1 MENALESVLSSLESR
16 SAKLRKW
23 AEMNIHVQSQEVAG
37 LEAAVGALQQQ
48 QQQLQR
54 HRLTALPA
62 IEEATLQEISQLR
75 QEREALTQHM
85 RRDAERLLDGLG
97 QFQKAKE
104 SSWEASMPAERAKE
118 KCAELW
124 DLLAHVKDT
133 RRSASEALA
142 AKLSDAL
149 GEAEKA
155 IGEEAESRREAE
167 AAINRCN
174 SSAGAARNAH
184 SCRTPR
190 NSIRQLTA
198 HLRKNAKSCAAE

>member
-23 AEMNIHVQSQEVAG
+23 AEMNIH
-37 LEAAVGALQQQ
+37 
-48 QQQLQR
+48 
-54 HRLTALPA
+54 
-62 IEEATLQEISQLR
+62 
-75 QEREALTQHM
+75 EREALTQHM

-167 AAINRCN
+167 AAINRMVM
-174 SSAGAARNAH
+174 SLRQEAARDLSEGRKRREDAEEKI
-184 SCRTPR
+184 
-190 NSIRQLTA
+190 IRLLEQ
-198 HLRKNAKSCAAE
+198 SCAGVEAALLKNSALNRNTTGSSTFAL